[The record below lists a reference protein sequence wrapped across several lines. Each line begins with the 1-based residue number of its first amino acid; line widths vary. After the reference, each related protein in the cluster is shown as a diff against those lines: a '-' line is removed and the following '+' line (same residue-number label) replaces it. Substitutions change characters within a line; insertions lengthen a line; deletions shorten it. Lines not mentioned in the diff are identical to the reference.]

1 MAITGPALRGSVPR
15 VLRVVVA
22 EDSLLVR
29 EGVVAVLR
37 AAGDVEVVAGVGDL
51 PGLLA
56 AVAQHRP
63 DVVVTDVRMPPTGTD
78 EGVRAAVALRAE
90 HPAVGVVLLSQHAE
104 TSYATALLDGGS
116 AGRAYLLKERV
127 SDPGQLAS
135 AVRETAR
142 GGSVIDPAVVEVLV
156 SVSGR
161 RRRSPLSELTPRE
174 RDVLAQIA
182 QGRSNAGVA
191 AALHL
196 SERAVEK
203 HINTLFAKLGLEVE
217 PDTNRRVMAVLL
229 HLADPDG

>member
-1 MAITGPALRGSVPR
+1 M
-15 VLRVVVA
+15 RVVIA

-37 AAGDVEVVAGVGDL
+37 AAGDVDVVAGVGDL
-51 PGLLA
+51 PALLA
-56 AVAQHRP
+56 AVAEHRP

-90 HPAVGVVLLSQHAE
+90 HPGVGVVLLSQHAE
-104 TSYATALLDGGS
+104 TGYATALLDGGS

-127 SDPGQLAS
+127 SDPGQLAA
-135 AVRETAR
+135 AVREVAR

-156 SVSGR
+156 SASGR
-161 RRRSPLSELTPRE
+161 TRRSPLAELTPRE
-174 RDVLAQIA
+174 RDVLSQIA
-182 QGRSNAGVA
+182 QGRSNSGVA

-203 HINTLFAKLGLEVE
+203 HINVLFAKLGLEPE
-217 PDTNRRVMAVLL
+217 PDSNRRVKAVLL
-229 HLADPDG
+229 HLAEPSS

>member
-1 MAITGPALRGSVPR
+1 M
-15 VLRVVVA
+15 LRVVIA

-37 AAGDVEVVAGVGDL
+37 AAGDVDVVAGVGDL
-51 PGLLA
+51 PALLA
-56 AVAQHRP
+56 AVAEHRP

-90 HPAVGVVLLSQHAE
+90 HPGVGVVLLSQHAE
-104 TSYATALLDGGS
+104 TGYATALLDGGS

-127 SDPGQLAS
+127 SDPGQLAA
-135 AVRETAR
+135 AVREVAR

-156 SVSGR
+156 SASGR
-161 RRRSPLSELTPRE
+161 TRRSPLAELTPRE
-174 RDVLAQIA
+174 RDVLSQIA
-182 QGRSNAGVA
+182 QGRSNSGVA

-203 HINTLFAKLGLEVE
+203 HINVLFAKLGLEPE
-217 PDTNRRVMAVLL
+217 PDSNRRVKAVLL
-229 HLADPDG
+229 HLAEPSS